1 LDAPTRSNSGG
12 RTGNLPAIL
21 SLLFGILGVLAV
33 PFGIAAAWRTERLD
47 LVRGAGAGAVAGFL
61 LGLLTLALARR
72 GIARVQRTLGRSGW
86 ERTARVGRWLAFI
99 SLWAA
104 VTAGLAL
111 AFYGLLE
118 LFAR

>member
-1 LDAPTRSNSGG
+1 LDVPTRSSSAGPV
-12 RTGNLPAIL
+12 GNLPAIS
-21 SLLFGILGVLAV
+21 SLLVGILGVLAV
-33 PFGIAAAWRTERLD
+33 PLGVAAAWRSDRVD
-47 LVRGAGAGAVAGFL
+47 LVQGTAVGAIAAFL
-61 LGLLTLALARR
+61 LGLVALALARR

-86 ERTARVGRWLAFI
+86 ERTARVARWLAFV

-111 AFYGLLE
+111 GFYALLE